1 MDKMNLLQQGYEIVR
16 RFIETEPFRTLSVG
30 KGDYILKQHQVVNEI
45 YWASPAHFAI
55 LHTAKNG
62 KRLSLGDYSLE
73 DNLFGE
79 FEYFSGELS
88 PFDMI
93 ATTKLEL
100 IAIPKQK
107 FTQLLLNE
115 GLVAFWLNHRI
126 SSIYQHTM
134 NIALERS
141 LYPLKFNI
149 IKDMVTRH
157 TLPEQSINHGY
168 MYQEAERFGCT
179 ERAYSRIIRE
189 LIVEGLI
196 TKSDDKSTLIP
207 VDINHLQRY
216 IEKYQ
221 R

>member
-1 MDKMNLLQQGYEIVR
+1 MGKTLLLQQGYEIVR
-16 RFIETEPFRTLSVG
+16 TFIAEENFRRVSVG
-30 KGDYILKQHQVVNEI
+30 KGDYIVKQHREVNEI

-55 LHTAKNG
+55 VHTAGNG
-62 KRLSLGDYSLE
+62 KRLSLGDYSLV

-93 ATTKLEL
+93 ATAKTDL
-100 IAIPKQK
+100 IAIPTQR
-107 FTQLLLNE
+107 FTELLLRE
-115 GLVAFWLNHRI
+115 SKVAFWLNHRI

-141 LYPLKFNI
+141 LYPLKYNI
-149 IKDMVTRH
+149 IKDFVMRH
-157 TLPEQSINHGY
+157 VMPTQSIHHSY

-179 ERAYSRIIRE
+179 ERAYARIIRE
-189 LIVEGLI
+189 LIDEELI
-196 TKSDDKSTLIP
+196 AKSHGKSTLILLD
-207 VDINHLQRY
+207 VQRLQNY
-216 IEKYQ
+216 LDEYQ